1 MVDTGWLYEQMLDGC
16 FLPFFLVFFF
26 FASAEAFYTTAT
38 SV

>member
-1 MVDTGWLYEQMLDGC
+1 MVDTGWLYVQMLDGC

-26 FASAEAFYTTAT
+26 ASAEAFYTTVT